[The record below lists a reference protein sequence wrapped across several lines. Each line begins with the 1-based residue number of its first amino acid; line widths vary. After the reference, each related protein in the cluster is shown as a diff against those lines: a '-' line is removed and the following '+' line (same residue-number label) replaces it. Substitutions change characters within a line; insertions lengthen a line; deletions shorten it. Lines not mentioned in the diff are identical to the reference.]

1 MTDYDNKK
9 KNHII
14 IGVCI
19 IFTVLIIQLFNIQI
33 IDKSYKINAQNNAL
47 KYITRYPVRGLI
59 LDRNRKI
66 LAGNKMT
73 YNILITPYDLK
84 PFDTITLC
92 NILNMGKAE
101 MVKKLKYYHEHRRKI
116 GYQTLVFTHEINK
129 IQYSRFI
136 EQRAKFPGFSSIVR
150 TARSYPFNAGAN
162 LLGYVSEVSPSFLEK
177 HHSYRSG
184 DFAGMTG
191 LEKECENTLKGKKG
205 YNIFLRDS
213 RNKIQAPYKNGTYDK
228 SSVAG
233 QEIISTI
240 DAQLQ
245 NYGEKLMKNKVGSVV
260 AIEPSTGEILS
271 MISSPG
277 IDVSILANIGQHYSE
292 IVNDPYKPMYNRA
305 IMSPQPPGS
314 TFKLV
319 NGLIA
324 LQDNVVTPNTL
335 FACYSGYSA
344 PGIHVGCH
352 SHRSPI
358 DFKTGIM
365 MSCNSYFCQVFRKI
379 LEDPTYT
386 NEEDAYNHWYSLVKT
401 FGFGSKLGI
410 DISSEQS
417 GNIPTSTYYN
427 GIYGKHSWNALTI
440 ISLAIG
446 QGEIG
451 VTPLQLANLAAI
463 MANRGYYYTPHILK
477 KTSSLERLNNKYTIR
492 HNIPI
497 DKKHFETVIEG
508 MHEAVNGNANGERG
522 TASWA
527 KLDSIDVCGKTG
539 TAQNPH
545 GDDHSVFIC
554 FAPRENPKIAIAV
567 YIENAGFG
575 STWAVPVA
583 SFMVEKYLTGKISP
597 ERKWLEDKT
606 IDANL
611 LNKVPA
617 AGSEQIKNNK

>member
-1 MTDYDNKK
+1 MTDYDNKRK
-9 KNHII
+9 KYII

-19 IFTVLIIQLFNIQI
+19 VFMLLIIQLFNIQI

-59 LDRNRKI
+59 LDRNNQI

-73 YNILITPYDLK
+73 YNILVTPYDLK
-84 PFDTITLC
+84 PFDTLALC
-92 NILNMGKAE
+92 EILDMEKTE
-101 MVKKLKYYHEHRRKI
+101 MLEKLNYYHKYRTRI
-116 GYQTLVFTHEINK
+116 GYQTLVFKHEINK

-136 EQRAKFPGFSSIVR
+136 EQRDKFPGFSSIAR

-162 LLGYVSEVSPSFLEK
+162 LLGYVSEVSPSFLKK
-177 HHSYRSG
+177 HPSYKPG
-184 DFAGMTG
+184 DYAGMTG
-191 LEKECENTLKGKKG
+191 LEKECENTLKGEKG

-228 SSVAG
+228 SSVPG
-233 QEIISTI
+233 KEVVSTI

-245 NYGEKLMKNKVGSVV
+245 NYGERLMKNKVGSVV

-277 IDVSILANIGQHYSE
+277 IDVSILADIGKHYSE

-319 NGLIA
+319 NGLIG
-324 LQDNVVTPNTL
+324 LQDDVVSPNTL
-335 FACYSGYSA
+335 FSCHSGYSA

-379 LEDPTYT
+379 LEDPKYA
-386 NEEDAYNHWYSLVKT
+386 NEEEAYNHWYSLVKT

-410 DISSEQS
+410 DISSEQA
-417 GNIPTSTYYN
+417 GNIPTSKYYN
-427 GIYGKHSWNALTI
+427 KVYGKHSWNALTI
-440 ISLAIG
+440 ISLSIG

-451 VTPLQLANLAAI
+451 ATPLQLANLAAI

-477 KTSSLERLNNKYTIR
+477 SSSIDPENDKYRTA

-508 MHEAVNGNANGERG
+508 MHEAVNGNARGERG

-583 SFMVEKYLTGKISP
+583 SFMVEKYLKGKISP
-597 ERKWLEDKT
+597 NRKWLEDK
-606 IDANL
+606 ILNADL

-617 AGSEQIKNNK
+617 AGSKQVRKHK